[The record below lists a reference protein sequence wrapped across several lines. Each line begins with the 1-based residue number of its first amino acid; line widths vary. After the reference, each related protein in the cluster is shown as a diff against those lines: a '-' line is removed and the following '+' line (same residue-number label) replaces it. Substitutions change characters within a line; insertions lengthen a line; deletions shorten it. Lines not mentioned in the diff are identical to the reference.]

1 MLHFVYTNTG
11 YYCESALWLND
22 LLILEMVITH
32 IQYTDCTQIPCDS
45 TKYALV
51 SANDHLYNKH
61 EGKDNGGSTGICTRL
76 LTLPTAWSKYTQT
89 INDHQL

>member
-22 LLILEMVITH
+22 LLILEIVITH

-51 SANDHLYNKH
+51 SANDHLYIINTR
-61 EGKDNGGSTGICTRL
+61 GKTMGAV
-76 LTLPTAWSKYTQT
+76 PVYVQVY
-89 INDHQL
+89 